1 MLASFFEYD
10 PSIYF
15 QSTGIVYWTCRAKD
29 ENSGWIYANATNRL
43 ELVTIIDHSPPV
55 ANYILIN
62 NKMKATKEKDSIDIE
77 FVNRPLTTKEK
88 QSFSE
93 FLKTRK
99 KYP

>member
-1 MLASFFEYD
+1 
-10 PSIYF
+10 
-15 QSTGIVYWTCRAKD
+15 
-29 ENSGWIYANATNRL
+29 
-43 ELVTIIDHSPPV
+43 
-55 ANYILIN
+55 
-62 NKMKATKEKDSIDIE
+62 MKATKEKDSIDIE